1 MDGLLRLLPGPQPLI
16 VRYGFT
22 IAIVLLMFA
31 LKLGLRSGTG
41 LYGFVLYVP
50 AVVAAAL
57 LFDRGTG
64 YFAVAFS
71 SALVVLMLPWS
82 AERAGDHVAALSTF
96 ILISSGLVLI
106 SEGLRRALEKTE
118 AAKLANQ
125 ILLQEMSHRVKN
137 KFTMIQSV
145 IGLQARVASPETKS
159 ALEAISS
166 RVRIIAQVHDYL
178 QLSRHDGGMGMDEY
192 LGKLC
197 GSLADALGHL
207 RPISVAVKVDPIEL
221 APHRALSVGLIVNE
235 LVTNAYKYAF
245 PEDRHGT
252 ISVALVRQEN
262 ATVNLNVSDDGVGEA
277 EGSRA
282 GLGTRLV
289 EVLAAQIG
297 GKCSRA
303 SANPGMTITVTF
315 KNDG

>member
-22 IAIVLLMFA
+22 IVLVLLMFA

-41 LYGFVLYVP
+41 LYGFILYVP

-57 LFDRGTG
+57 LFDRGSG
-64 YFAVAFS
+64 YLAVAFS
-71 SALVVLMLPWS
+71 SALVASTLPWS
-82 AERAGDHVAALSTF
+82 AEQSADHVSALSSF
-96 ILISSGLVLI
+96 ILISSGLVLV
-106 SEGLRRALEKTE
+106 SESLRRALERAE
-118 AAKLANQ
+118 AAKIANQ

-145 IGLQARVASPETKS
+145 IGLQARVASPETKT
-159 ALEAISS
+159 ALEAISG

-178 QLSRHDGGMGMDEY
+178 QLSRHDGGMGMEEY

-207 RPISVAVKVDPIEL
+207 RPISVIVKVDPFEM

-235 LVTNAYKYAF
+235 LVTNAFKYAF

-252 ISVALVRQEN
+252 IFVALVRQEN
-262 ATVNLNVSDDGVGEA
+262 DTLALTVSDDGVGEA

-303 SANPGMTITVTF
+303 PAHPGTSITVTF